1 MMVQG
6 REDDVYALML
16 FGTVERPIPS
26 YLHLKRE
33 CFVLSSVTKLPA
45 ERFDGRKLYRKKE
58 DGQLHITK
66 SGKALFKNF
75 LETHSNEPE
84 VIHCITT
91 VIMVRELYDTMSAE
105 EISYLES
112 R

>member
-1 MMVQG
+1 MVQG
-6 REDDVYALML
+6 NDKIYALML
-16 FGTVERPIPS
+16 FGAVERPIPS
-26 YLHLKRE
+26 HLHLKRE
-33 CFVLSSVTKLPA
+33 LFVLSSVTKLPA

-75 LETHSNEPE
+75 LEEHSDEPE
-84 VIHCITT
+84 VLQSITT
-91 VIMVRELYDTMSAE
+91 VIMVRELYDAMSAE